1 MRISTKITVLAVTGV
16 FVSCLI
22 IFLFI
27 YTQMVLG
34 IYETH
39 SLNDIFIERQVE
51 REFEKAVRA
60 GDFTDF
66 GKRLQENAE
75 ALVFDASRTVLASNF
90 AGVPAGSRIGDQLL
104 NRLLS
109 SPRGLYAVYRMR
121 EKGGEERFVFLGFR
135 NSENHPPS
143 LIGMIARAMGGSLL
157 LFSGTVIGTVMLLIR
172 MRKHLTTLSE
182 AASRIAHGDLNFKLT
197 LSSGDEIG
205 SLARDFERM
214 RAALREETDRRSR
227 FLMAASHDLKT
238 PLTSI
243 KGYIEAMSDGL
254 AEDAKVRHEY
264 LNILSEKSRLLEDR
278 LSELLDFGMM
288 ETGEW
293 RLRLEKTDLGEFLR
307 DVCEEF
313 RMDAVLK
320 RRSFDYRL
328 ELRERFIVPADPL
341 LFSRVLENLVGNA
354 MRYTRDGDRIA
365 VSARLSEETGTA
377 VVMVEDT
384 GPGID
389 PRELSHIFDPLF
401 RGTRT
406 RNEPGFGLGLS
417 IVKSIVEAHGWGIS
431 VRSESG
437 KGTCFTLTLR
447 QSFWRPDDGGVG
459 ATVDNGRP
467 PGAGA

>member
-1 MRISTKITVLAVTGV
+1 MRISTKITLLAVTGV

-22 IFLFI
+22 IFAFVYTQLFI
-27 YTQMVLG
+27 G

-51 REFEKAVRA
+51 KEFEKAERA
-60 GDFTDF
+60 RDFTDF
-66 GKRLQENAE
+66 GKGLQENAE
-75 ALVFDASRTVLASNF
+75 ALVFDASRTVIASNF
-90 AGVPAGSRIGDQLL
+90 EGIPAGSRIGDQLL

-121 EKGGEERFVFLGFR
+121 ETGGGERFVFLGFR
-135 NSENHPPS
+135 NRDSHPPS
-143 LIGMIARAMGGSLL
+143 LIGIIVRSMGGSLL
-157 LFSGTVIGTVMLLIR
+157 LFSGTAIGTVVLLIR
-172 MRKHLTTLSE
+172 MKKYLTTLSE
-182 AASRIAHGDLNFKLT
+182 AASRIAHGDLNFKIT
-197 LSSGDEIG
+197 LRGNDEIG

-214 RAALREETDRRSR
+214 RASLREETDRRSR
-227 FLMAASHDLKT
+227 FLMAASHDLRT

-243 KGYIEAMSDGL
+243 KGYIEAMIDGL
-254 AEDAKVRHEY
+254 AEDSQIRREY
-264 LNILSEKSRLLEDR
+264 LNILSEKTAILEDR

-293 RLRLEKTDLGEFLR
+293 RLKLERIDLGEFLR

-313 RMDAVLK
+313 RMDAALK
-320 RRSFDYRL
+320 RRSFDYQI
-328 ELRERFIVPADPL
+328 EFGERFIVPTDPL
-341 LFSRVLENLVGNA
+341 LLSRVLENLVGNA
-354 MRYTRDGDRIA
+354 MRYTREGDRISL
-365 VSARLSEETGTA
+365 SARLSEETGAT
-377 VVMVEDT
+377 VVMIEDT

-389 PRELSHIFDPLF
+389 PRELPHIFDPLF

-417 IVKSIVEAHGWGIS
+417 IVKSIVEAHGWDIS

-447 QSFWRPDDGGVG
+447 QSFRHPDGGG
-459 ATVDNGRP
+459 A
-467 PGAGA
+467 